1 MKRSTIDIEK
11 GRKSGSF
18 INNQY
23 CENEI
28 NGALELLELAQRP
41 LDQLDSYCMTS
52 PPATMGNHPCRTNS
66 TRSSLFTLSKL
77 KGSTLNNIQI
87 LVQPDPIKLEEMFEI
102 FMEESG
108 IEQDKKD
115 IMRKNIPSSSKW
127 ELVKQHLSKPD
138 IDMSLSQNSIKDQ
151 NKKKVSADKFSPEYF
166 VSHLKKH
173 TYGNKF
179 DKIQLKVI
187 KDLRVSL
194 VTQPV
199 KWLRQFTEL
208 NGLDH
213 IIDLLSQIH
222 HFTRFD
228 QIHDKTTLHVLA
240 SSIEHE
246 LILGLRGYMNN
257 GFGFQYTLNHPTC
270 LSELISSIDSSDL
283 DTSRIVMETF
293 ACICHFDDN
302 SPTDNRQATIGHF
315 KTMNSLFKLQST
327 RQTINPFQI
336 IVDTFKRNAN
346 GKGRNRDQLL
356 TICIVL
362 INCLIDPLSSIS
374 QRIHYRNQMYASG
387 LREIL
392 DQCRYINIEEFTQQL
407 SQFESNENDDM
418 KVWKDRFHD
427 ICKDWND
434 PILLWKDLIEGSIEK
449 TSSKRTN
456 TYYSLLSII
465 QLLSYVQYDG
475 SVSSDYYSVIEQMMM
490 DVIFQRTYSIDDALK
505 KLAISS
511 KDQKYESIM
520 KQIIDMLQNTNQ
532 ELEKDYLNMMEAL
545 EEKEKKKEL
554 IVPTHYVLTAMKEI
568 APSEKN
574 SPVEIVPPEPIMT
587 KEISILPTIHV
598 DSSEEQ
604 STLPLPPPPPL
615 PLPTLDP
622 MCNAPPPPPPGP
634 KISSGPKMK
643 MMPWEKIK
651 ATQGTIWETIES
663 NIPGLAS
670 SDRSF
675 ISKIQSD
682 FMMTELAAVTLRK
695 TNDSITYLS
704 SNSAR
709 TVDIL
714 LNKVKPLCMND
725 FINVVKSFDSEV
737 LTEENVT
744 QLIGIIPKEDHVLDK
759 YKRATKAIVSKFEKV
774 DLFIYE
780 ASNNMIVF
788 HISYCIA
795 CKITEYKIQTG
806 MLSNIH
812 DSSRKTKQIGILSL
826 LFGFWL

>member
-11 GRKSGSF
+11 EKKIESL
-18 INNQY
+18 INNS
-23 CENEI
+23 CCKDEI
-28 NGALELLELAQRP
+28 DVPIELSEFTQRS
-41 LDQLDSYCMTS
+41 LDQPNSCFITS
-52 PPATMGNHPCRTNS
+52 STISNLSCRANS
-66 TRSSLFTLSKL
+66 TKSSLFTLSKT
-77 KGSTLNNIQI
+77 KESILNSSHV
-87 LVQPDPIKLEEMFEI
+87 LVQPNLIKLEEMFEV

-108 IEQDKKD
+108 IEQDKKN

-127 ELVKQHLSKPD
+127 ELVKQHLSKTD
-138 IDMSLSQNSIKDQ
+138 IDMSSSLNSVKDQ
-151 NKKKVSADKFSPEYF
+151 SKKKVSTDKFSPEYF

-179 DKIQLKVI
+179 DKIQLKII

-208 NGLDH
+208 SGLDH

-222 HFTRFD
+222 QFTRFG
-228 QIHDKTTLHVLA
+228 QIHDKTALHVLA

-257 GFGFQYTLNHPTC
+257 GFGFQYTLNHSTC
-270 LSELISSIDSSDL
+270 LLELISSIDSFDL

-302 SPTDNRQATIGHF
+302 SPNDNRQTTIGHF
-315 KTMNSLFKLQST
+315 KTMDSLFKLQSI

-336 IVDTFKRNAN
+336 IVDAFKRNAN
-346 GKGRNRDQLL
+346 RKGRNRDQLL
-356 TICIVL
+356 AICIVL
-362 INCLIDPLSSIS
+362 INCLIEPVSSLS

-387 LREIL
+387 LREVL
-392 DQCRYINIEEFTQQL
+392 DQCRCINIEEFTQQL
-407 SQFESNENDDM
+407 SQFELNENHDM

-434 PILLWKDLIEGSIEK
+434 PILLWKDLIEETNSK
-449 TSSKRTN
+449 TTN
-456 TYYSLLSII
+456 SYYSLLSMV
-465 QLLSYVQYDG
+465 QLLSYVQYDR
-475 SVSSDYYSVIEQMMM
+475 SVSSDYYSMIEQMMM
-490 DVIFQRTYSIDDALK
+490 DIIFQRTYSIDDALK
-505 KLAISS
+505 KLEISS
-511 KDQKYESIM
+511 KDQKYESTM
-520 KQIIDMLQNTNQ
+520 KKIIDILQNTNQ
-532 ELEKDYLNMMEAL
+532 ELEKDYLNMLEAL
-545 EEKEKKKEL
+545 KQKEKKKEL
-554 IVPTHYVLTAMKEI
+554 IIPTHYVLTAMKEI
-568 APSEKN
+568 ASSEKS
-574 SPVEIVPPEPIMT
+574 SPVEIIPPESIAT
-587 KEISILPTIHV
+587 KDISILSTIQANFSQEHSI
-598 DSSEEQ
+598 SSP
-604 STLPLPPPPPL
+604 SLPPL
-615 PLPTLDP
+615 PALESI
-622 MCNAPPPPPPGP
+622 CNAPSPPPPGP

-643 MMPWEKIK
+643 MMPWDKIK
-651 ATQGTIWETIES
+651 TIQGTIWETIES

-670 SDRSF
+670 SDKSF

-695 TNDSITYLS
+695 TNESITYLS

-725 FINVVKSFDSEV
+725 FIDAVKFFDSSV

-759 YKRATKAIVSKFEKV
+759 YKRATKSIISKFEKV

-780 ASNNMIVF
+780 VNSNMI
-788 HISYCIA
+788 ISLYLIF
-795 CKITEYKIQTG
+795 YS
-806 MLSNIH
+806 LSNCRI
-812 DSSRKTKQIGILSL
+812 
-826 LFGFWL
+826 